1 MSFFSAS
8 LQLEQLVAD
17 NGWAE
22 IPEEFVTREGK
33 LAKLIEGKWF
43 LPCETLSG
51 VLDIRRFG
59 SPVLQWVLTKYMIHV
74 AQVTS
79 SIDSYNAV
87 NEAYFLLKHRDF
99 FKKSIS
105 CTDPEILK
113 PALIAQMEMM
123 IIQLKEERKLWR
135 AFRPIRWYIWGA
147 EHYPELGFC
156 EGYACELDA
165 MTIPGGPKGEAV
177 RSQDPEQGAL
187 HPHLELSL
195 IVNALRNDSGQE
207 FEHYQ
212 QRAAVALSQ
221 AYGRNCASYI
231 ALREED
237 VYDHL
242 REPESPN
249 WVIKIPR
256 VKKGFRSAR
265 SDFLVEAMEDETRE
279 HIQALIQQNQVFDSR
294 IEVNDQL
301 IPCARPLFRRKEP
314 NHMRVQTGDYESAF
328 HIYTA
333 QFGKLLRDFASRLNL
348 ISPITQRPLLLS
360 ARRFRYTVGTTY
372 AAMGV
377 SRKELARR
385 LDHSDLQHVQ
395 VYYDILD
402 VLTYALDKA
411 AVLEYSR
418 FVDLFRGGGGIP
430 TSSIIASDRLV
441 VTDEHSQPGGVAALG
456 ACGLDDLC
464 HKFPPFSCYLC
475 PKFRP
480 YLSDVHEYLLDV
492 LVRMHNERPESQT
505 IGVHRV
511 DVILAVGQVVR
522 MCQAHA
528 V

>member
-8 LQLEQLVAD
+8 LELEQLVSD

-33 LAKLIEGKWF
+33 LATLIEDRWY
-43 LPCETLSG
+43 LPCETLRA
-51 VLDIRRFG
+51 VVNIRRFG
-59 SPVLQWVLTKYMIHV
+59 SPILQWLQTKYMIHL
-74 AQVTS
+74 AQVNS
-79 SIDSYNAV
+79 SVHSYHTVTETYA
-87 NEAYFLLKHRDF
+87 LLNHRDF
-99 FKKSIS
+99 FKKSTS
-105 CTDPEILK
+105 CIDPEILK
-113 PALIAQMEMM
+113 PALIAQMEIM
-123 IIQLKEERKLWR
+123 ITQLKVERKLWR
-135 AFRPIRWYIWGA
+135 AYRPIRWYIWGA

-156 EGYACELDA
+156 ESYACELDA
-165 MTIPGGPKGEAV
+165 MKIPGGPKGEAV

-195 IVNALRNDSGQE
+195 IVNALRTDTGE
-207 FEHYQ
+207 DYEHYQ

-221 AYGRNCASYI
+221 AYGRNCGNYI

-237 VYDHL
+237 VYDL
-242 REPESPN
+242 LEDPEDPE

-256 VKKGFRSAR
+256 IKKGFRSAR
-265 SDFLVEAMEDETRE
+265 SDFLVEAMEGQTRR
-279 HIQALIQQNQVFDSR
+279 HVQALIQQNQSFDNQ
-294 IEVNDQL
+294 IEVNGKL
-301 IPCARPLFRRKEP
+301 IPCARPLFRRSEP
-314 NHMRVQTGDYESAF
+314 NHLRVLTGDYESAF

-333 QFGKLLRDFASRLNL
+333 QFGKLLRDFATRLNL
-348 ISPITQRPLLLS
+348 ISPITQQPMLLS

-377 SRKELARR
+377 TRKELARR

-402 VLTYALDKA
+402 ALTYDLDKA

-418 FVDLFRGGGGIP
+418 FVNLFLGGSAIS
-430 TSSIIASDRLV
+430 TSSVIANDRLV
-441 VTDEHSQPGGVAALG
+441 LTDEHSQPGDVAAIG

-480 YLSDVHEYLLDV
+480 YFSDVHEYLLDV
-492 LVRMHNERPESQT
+492 LVRMHNERPESQS

-522 MCQAHA
+522 MCQASA
-528 V
+528 Q